1 MVITSMIETDSLE
14 MEIDIFIAR
23 EFTRVP
29 FMWTHIYILFLS
41 TKSSTEPSTSKKP
54 TISRGGFDGL
64 TVASS
69 VGCAVGCSVGFA
81 VGVPVGAPVVNF
93 GGTPSVMLF
102 PTSKKSTSG

>member
-1 MVITSMIETDSLE
+1 MVTTSMIETDSLE

-41 TKSSTEPSTSKKP
+41 TKSSAEPSTSKKP

-64 TVASS
+64 TVTSS